1 MGRCGKIARLIF
13 CRTSSLVIAVN
24 KILLVAGLTAFA
36 LNALAADAPKP
47 TVYNRVHGEYTE
59 LDKQFVAAYEAKFT
73 VVNVR
78 DEDAAQYTPPEPTE
92 GELPR
97 TFRTGDGKF
106 LGGDVLAGFVISP
119 EGRVTDPVIL
129 KSSDQRLNAPALKA
143 MEEWRFKP
151 GKVNGSVVATSAA
164 QNFSFAA
171 TPEEFVTQVMEPTG
185 GKILRPKDWFYREA
199 HEGPKYSW
207 TLSREDVEGEGHYD
221 TGFRIQCFNKV
232 KEGTGLTAKE
242 FVMKF
247 VQGKKEGEAQV
258 LAECE
263 PKDQGLFTRMCLE
276 TEEGPFHILYSLFWG
291 SDDMDVAVI
300 AIAGT
305 PRELW
310 DVYAPTFQKMGTFEL
325 IDMKRFEKE
334 APDEKDQNGEGAA
347 SR

>member
-1 MGRCGKIARLIF
+1 MM
-13 CRTSSLVIAVN
+13 
-24 KILLVAGLTAFA
+24 AFA
-36 LNALAADAPKP
+36 IPALASDAPKP
-47 TVYNRVHGEYTE
+47 TVYNRVHGEFTD

-73 VVNVR
+73 VVNLR
-78 DEDAAQYTPPEPTE
+78 DEDAAQYTPPEATA

-97 TFRTGDGKF
+97 TFRMGDGKF
-106 LGGDVLAGFVISP
+106 LGGDLLVGFVISP

-129 KSSDQRLNAPALKA
+129 KSSDQRLNAAALKA

-151 GKVNGSVVATSAA
+151 AKVNGSIVATSAA

-185 GKILRPKDWFYREA
+185 GKIQRPKDWHYQEA
-199 HEGPKYSW
+199 HNGPKYSW
-207 TLSREDVEGEGHYD
+207 TLSKEDIEDGKHYD

-232 KEGTGLTAKE
+232 KEGTGKTAKE
-242 FVMKF
+242 FIMDF
-247 VQGKKEGEAQV
+247 VQGKKEGEVNV
-258 LAECE
+258 LAVCD
-263 PKDQGLFTRMCLE
+263 PQDQGLFTRMCLE

-291 SDDMDVAVI
+291 SNDMDVAVI
-300 AIAGT
+300 AIAGA

-334 APDEKDQNGEGAA
+334 APDEKDQNREGAA